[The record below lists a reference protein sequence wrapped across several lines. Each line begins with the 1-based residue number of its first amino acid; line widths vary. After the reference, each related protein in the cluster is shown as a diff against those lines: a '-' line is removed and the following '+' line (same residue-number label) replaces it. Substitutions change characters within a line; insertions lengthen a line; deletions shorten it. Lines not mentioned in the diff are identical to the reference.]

1 MGEGPNPNG
10 KHSKYS
16 IEDGKLIRKET
27 CPEPN
32 CGPGVFLAVHKDRKS
47 CGKCGYTVKNEKSKN
62 HSRSHHLSRP
72 CLQQSQRL
80 VDL

>member
-16 IEDGKLIRKET
+16 IEDGELIRKET

-47 CGKCGYTVKNEKSKN
+47 CGKCGYTVKN
-62 HSRSHHLSRP
+62 
-72 CLQQSQRL
+72 
-80 VDL
+80 D

>member
-32 CGPGVFLAVHKDRKS
+32 CGPGVFLAVHKAVS
-47 CGKCGYTVKNEKSKN
+47 YT
-62 HSRSHHLSRP
+62 HLTLP
-72 CLQQSQRL
+72 TKA
-80 VDL
+80 

>member
-32 CGPGVFLAVHKDRKS
+32 CPGFSWRFTKIASRAVSVDIPSRTSNRKITQGPIICQDLVR
-47 CGKCGYTVKNEKSKN
+47 SKAN
-62 HSRSHHLSRP
+62 A
-72 CLQQSQRL
+72 
-80 VDL
+80 

>member
-16 IEDGKLIRKET
+16 IEDGKWMIRKET

-32 CGPGVFLAVHKDRKS
+32 CGPGVFL
-47 CGKCGYTVKNEKSKN
+47 GG
-62 HSRSHHLSRP
+62 
-72 CLQQSQRL
+72 SQRS
-80 VDL
+80 

>member
-47 CGKCGYTVKNEKSKN
+47 CGKCGYTVTKPVNS
-62 HSRSHHLSRP
+62 HSSFLILAANNGP
-72 CLQQSQRL
+72 G
-80 VDL
+80 VE